1 MTSKMIDTGI
11 SANHAKTW
19 TVGQAVRELVQN
31 WLDVKS
37 QFNCTGHIVYDNVNQ
52 MASFKDGGP
61 GMQMKHLAFG
71 ESDKVEGSIGQF
83 GEGLKSAMIVLAR
96 NGRKLELR
104 TNGMLILPAITM
116 SKTFGTETLH
126 FKVMPMAARLISR
139 WTGTSIRVAITKE
152 ELDEG
157 KFYFSAFKVRN
168 NGTAFNWVEK
178 DKISLPGGSIYANG
192 SAIGHISNAEF
203 SYHLD
208 GAVAQSAVN
217 RDRNSVDMTIVE
229 PAVAK
234 MVARTHSLKVT
245 AAVLRSMMLN
255 TGTFESK
262 LELNNYVW
270 EGKLWRR
277 TWTKLVGTKSVLA
290 SDSGSNHQAEYRGY
304 DVVSMDYNATRFF
317 NGIGVKTSEDLFA
330 IKYRS
335 ARPNIGKVGIRS
347 LDETQSEN
355 LKWARRM
362 VNKHYAE
369 TGKIIV
375 CDRLNN
381 LTVSVNNPNGA
392 YSPAN
397 DTTYMNRAILS
408 NKSQT
413 LHTLLHETVHK
424 VSGASDLTS
433 EFERALLQVAVKMI
447 ESKQSILKASK

>member
-1 MTSKMIDTGI
+1 MIDTGI

-19 TVGQAVRELVQN
+19 NVGQAVRELVQN

-37 QFNCTGHIVYDNVNQ
+37 QFSCTGHIVYDNVNQ

-71 ESDKVEGSIGQF
+71 ESDKAEGSIGQF

-104 TNGMLILPAITM
+104 TNGMLILPTIAM

-139 WTGTSIRVAITKE
+139 WTGTSIRVAITKD

-157 KFYFSAFKVRN
+157 KSYFSAFKHRDN
-168 NGTAFNWVEK
+168 SGFDWIERDA
-178 DKISLPGGSIYANG
+178 ISLPGGIVYANG

-203 SYHLD
+203 SYHLV
-208 GAVAQSAVN
+208 GSVAQSAVN

-229 PAVAK
+229 PAIAN
-234 MVARTHSLKVT
+234 MISHSHSTKLIAQIMKAMIGKT
-245 AAVLRSMMLN
+245 DSY
-255 TGTFESK
+255 ESK
-262 LELNNYVW
+262 LSLRPTW
-270 EGKLWRR
+270 SATKLWKR
-277 TWTKLVGTKSVLA
+277 TWTKHMGKHAVL
-290 SDSGSNHQAEYRGY
+290 SSNSQDNSQAEYRGY
-304 DVVSMDYNATRFF
+304 DVISLDHSATNFL
-317 NGIGVKTSEDLFA
+317 NLIGIKSSEDLFA
-330 IKYRS
+330 PKYRS

-397 DTTYMNRAILS
+397 DTIYMNRAILS

-413 LHTLLHETVHK
+413 LHTLLHEAVHK

-447 ESKQSILKASK
+447 ENKQTTLKGMSK